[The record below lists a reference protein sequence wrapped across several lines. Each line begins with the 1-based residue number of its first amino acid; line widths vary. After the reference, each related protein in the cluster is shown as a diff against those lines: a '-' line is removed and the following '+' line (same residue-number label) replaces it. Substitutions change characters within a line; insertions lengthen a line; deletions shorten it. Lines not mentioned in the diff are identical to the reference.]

1 MKVVGLIISQLNKG
15 GAERVVSRLSK
26 LLSNKYRIFVILYD
40 KTGLSYDVYG
50 QVIYLSDYHKKKSL
64 IPIFIRRICALK
76 RVKQLFK
83 LDAAVSFLDTPNFIN
98 ILSKNKKCSTH
109 ISVRNYTPQEISGK
123 FNRFISKILIK
134 TLYNKSNTVIC
145 VSKVIADVYEMKYG
159 IHRDRIKVVY
169 NPYDINEIIEL
180 SNENIENNQIFQK
193 DIIISVGRV
202 MKQKGYWHLIKAF
215 SILTERHKNSHLII
229 IGKEYDGGKAKKL
242 ANELGL
248 SNLVTFLGEQENP
261 FKYLK
266 RSTIYVSS
274 SIFEGFPNSLLEAM
288 VCGLPVISSD
298 CKTGPRE
305 ILEPNNIYNAT
316 NGIENCEYGILVSP
330 LNPDEN
336 WSPTFFSSD
345 EKKLAEAMH
354 MLLENNTLRSY
365 YAQKSIQRS
374 RMFEGSVISTE
385 YERIIG

>member
-26 LLSNKYRIFVILYD
+26 LLSNKYRIFIILYD
-40 KTGLSYDVYG
+40 KTGLSYDVHG

-64 IPIFIRRICALK
+64 VPIFIRRIYALK
-76 RVKQLFK
+76 RVKEVYK

-98 ILSKNKKCSTH
+98 ILSKNDKCATH
-109 ISVRNYTPQEISGK
+109 VSVRNYTPQEISGK
-123 FNRFISKILIK
+123 INKFIAELLIK

-145 VSKVIADVYEMKYG
+145 VSQIIADAYVMKYG
-159 IHRDRIKVVY
+159 IHRDKIKVVY
-169 NPYDINEIIEL
+169 NPYNISEIIEL
-180 SNENIENNQIFQK
+180 SNVNIDNNQLFQQ
-193 DIIISVGRV
+193 DIIISVGRI

-215 SILTERHKNSHLII
+215 SILSERHKNSHLII

-242 ANELGL
+242 AHELGL
-248 SNLVTFLGEQENP
+248 SNSITFLGEQENP

-305 ILEPNNIYNAT
+305 ILEPGKIYHT
-316 NGIENCEYGILVSP
+316 TDGVENCEFGILVSP
-330 LNPDEN
+330 LNPEEN
-336 WSPTFFSSD
+336 WSPTLFSDD
-345 EKKLAEAMH
+345 ERNLAEAMH
-354 MLLENNTLRSY
+354 LLLENNTLKKH
-365 YAQKSIQRS
+365 YAQKSLERS
-374 RMFEGSVISTE
+374 TMFEGTVISKE
-385 YERIIG
+385 YEKIIG